1 MVTVFLLASP
11 FLTLIL
17 IQVLL
22 FLSGN
27 IMKGKNKEIH
37 SICKIYVNK
46 FRKHNRFVQVG
57 IYERVNK
64 TGYRKL

>member
-1 MVTVFLLASP
+1 MVTVFLLASL

-22 FLSGN
+22 FPSGN
-27 IMKGKNKEIH
+27 VMKGNHKEIH
-37 SICKIYVNK
+37 SICKIYANK
-46 FRKHNRFVQVG
+46 FRKHNRFGQVG
-57 IYERVNK
+57 IYERENK